1 MSVRVTKDR
10 SLVVSRKKSRTTH
23 TLIILRC
30 EIDRLFSQHF
40 LLWIKQKRKRV
51 VTMRIPMRKEVEN
64 LVNLYLDNKMGIRTL
79 SEKLDEICTPKE
91 KYLAMKRALEN
102 L

>member
-1 MSVRVTKDR
+1 
-10 SLVVSRKKSRTTH
+10 
-23 TLIILRC
+23 
-30 EIDRLFSQHF
+30 
-40 LLWIKQKRKRV
+40 
-51 VTMRIPMRKEVEN
+51 MRIPMRKEVEN

>member
-1 MSVRVTKDR
+1 
-10 SLVVSRKKSRTTH
+10 
-23 TLIILRC
+23 
-30 EIDRLFSQHF
+30 
-40 LLWIKQKRKRV
+40 
-51 VTMRIPMRKEVEN
+51 MRIPMRKEVEN

-79 SEKLDEICTPKE
+79 SEKLAEICTPKE